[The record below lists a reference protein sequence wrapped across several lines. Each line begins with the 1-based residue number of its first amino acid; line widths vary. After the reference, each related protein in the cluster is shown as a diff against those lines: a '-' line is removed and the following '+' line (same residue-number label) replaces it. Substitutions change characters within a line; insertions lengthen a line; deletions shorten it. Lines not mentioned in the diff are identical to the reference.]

1 MGLRHKRGGSE
12 QYRSLK
18 QVDRGEFGDMTEICL
33 VISDRVPRIPSSMKK
48 AFIDAA
54 FAALECDNL
63 LSLSSPGINSR
74 RMQSG
79 VEPPHSKALRASHID
94 CLPNESHSLSSEV
107 VTSFSGLRP
116 YCVYS
121 NNEKK

>member
-1 MGLRHKRGGSE
+1 M
-12 QYRSLK
+12 
-18 QVDRGEFGDMTEICL
+18 
-33 VISDRVPRIPSSMKK
+33 SSMKK

-79 VEPPHSKALRASHID
+79 KKRRCANQSGVEPPHSKALRASHID
-94 CLPNESHSLSSEV
+94 CLPNESHSLPSEV
-107 VTSFSGLRP
+107 VTSFSGLHPRKIR
-116 YCVYS
+116 Y
-121 NNEKK
+121 KKTGPGFAGARLFVT